1 MNNNTK
7 IAICFFNNREV
18 RAIWG
23 EEDNKW
29 WFNVVDIAA
38 VFEFVTVDGKKHLA
52 DGLDS
57 EATVSFVKHFPDNN
71 ATNALDWK

>member
-1 MNNNTK
+1 MNKTIFTTGATLQAINTK
-7 IAICFFNNREV
+7 ISIRFFNNREV

-38 VFEFVTVDGKKHLA
+38 VLSLLQLTVKNIWLMDLTAKQLF
-52 DGLDS
+52 L
-57 EATVSFVKHFPDNN
+57 
-71 ATNALDWK
+71 L